1 MAGAEARSLL
11 REATAEVHAR
21 LHEVPAF
28 LALAAGRLTLP
39 AYGDLLV
46 RLLGFHAAVE
56 AALAAAPSLHPY
68 GIDLAERGRSP
79 ALRADLAALGR
90 AAPEP
95 PHLAPLPRL
104 DTAARALGCLYVTE
118 GSTLGGR
125 QLARGL
131 DPLLPGGAEAGRAFL
146 LGHGARHGAMWQACC
161 AAVEACGREADGL
174 AGMAAA
180 AAETFAAFEAWFAP
194 DGGASPHSGPYPAA
208 PSAGFRTDGIV
219 QRG

>member
-1 MAGAEARSLL
+1 MAAAGARMLL

-21 LHEVPAF
+21 LHGVPAF
-28 LALAAGRLTLP
+28 RALAEGRLSLP
-39 AYGDLLV
+39 AYGALLG

-56 AALAAAPSLHPY
+56 AALAAAPSLLPY
-68 GIDLAERGRSP
+68 GIDLAERGRSA
-79 ALRADLAALGR
+79 ALRADLAALGLTP
-90 AAPEP
+90 PEYP
-95 PHLAPLPRL
+95 PLAPVPRL

-131 DPLLPGGAEAGRAFL
+131 DPLLPGGGEAGRAFL

-161 AAVEACGREADGL
+161 AAVEACGSEPGGL

-180 AAETFAAFEAWFAP
+180 AGETFAAFEAWFAP
-194 DGGASPHSGPYPAA
+194 GAGGLPQHGPAPAA
-208 PSAGFRTDGIV
+208 ASGEARAGGRRRPG
-219 QRG
+219 